1 MSEFSLS
8 GDAIS
13 YSWNNNTMGFTFL
26 TQEAKV
32 DYLDGKCLLKVDAD
46 IQNSTT
52 SGSVTFVLSPAE

>member
-1 MSEFSLS
+1 MPQ
-8 GDAIS
+8 
-13 YSWNNNTMGFTFL
+13 NTMGFTFL